1 MLDCH
6 TRPSHLPPTKKRRIQ
21 AILDTLERLYPDA
34 DCELRYDTP
43 FQLLVATVLS
53 AQSTDKRVNMV
64 TERLF
69 KEYGTPEAMAA
80 LEPEELE
87 PWIKELGLYRNKAR
101 QIVHAARMIVEEHGG
116 QVPSERSAL
125 EALPGVGRKTANVVL
140 SNAFSIP
147 ALAVDTHVFRVARRL
162 GLAVTKSPE
171 QTERV
176 LYANPA
182 QRIVETSASSIDS
195 SRASGLYGSQSCV
208 FQLRIAAFLS
218 QRASAGRRSL
228 TRQAACLTAP
238 CPHLSHT
245 ARPLR
250 RHTD

>member
-1 MLDCH
+1 MNPWYETNATKGSRGDARLSH
-6 TRPSHLPPTKKRRIQ
+6 TTVTLTSDEKKRIKS
-21 AILDTLERLYPDA
+21 ILDTLERVYPEA
-34 DCELRYDTP
+34 DCELEYDTP
-43 FQLLVATVLS
+43 FQLLVATILS

-64 TERLF
+64 TARLF

-101 QIVHAARMIVEEHGG
+101 HIVHSARMIVEEHHG
-116 QVPSERSAL
+116 QVPSGRSAL
-125 EALPGVGRKTANVVL
+125 QALPGVGRKTANVVL

-176 LYANPA
+176 LMQILPEESWK
-182 QRIVETSASSIDS
+182 QVHHRLI
-195 SRASGLYGSQSCV
+195 RH
-208 FQLRIAAFLS
+208 
-218 QRASAGRRSL
+218 GR
-228 TRQAACLTAP
+228 QVC
-238 CPHLSHT
+238 T
-245 ARPLR
+245 ARSPACSDCELQIYCPSAQA
-250 RHTD
+250 